1 MSRINITKKI
11 YCSVYG
17 VVKKFYLFLLR
28 WSHKNIKPLS
38 DGVVMD
44 YCGRECTILC
54 RLLDEDVTYK
64 KIKPEIETC
73 HNLSKHIDRRGN
85 NALHCYV
92 SNKCDTDI
100 KIVLSRSRETL

>member
-38 DGVVMD
+38 DGVVKKF
-44 YCGRECTILC
+44 YLF
-54 RLLDEDVTYK
+54 LLRWSHK
-64 KIKPEIETC
+64 NIKP
-73 HNLSKHIDRRGN
+73 LSDGVVKKFY
-85 NALHCYV
+85 LFLSSMV
-92 SNKCDTDI
+92 SQKY
-100 KIVLSRSRETL
+100 